1 MKRFRQFNFARK
13 TLKKKSTK
21 EINWKMERDNLR
33 IFTEQRHDNIIQALF
48 FYEWRDH
55 MNFVFPF
62 IEGNL
67 GRLLEEEWY
76 PLNVPKSIDGRGMSP
91 RAVFAKYPSPS
102 RAAKRAMKVPKTLLR

>member
-1 MKRFRQFNFARK
+1 MKLFHQFKFARK
-13 TLKKKSTK
+13 TLKKTSTK

-48 FYEWRDH
+48 FYEWRNH
-55 MNFVFPF
+55 MNFVFPY

-76 PLNVPKSIDGRGMSP
+76 PHNVPLSIDDRGMFPSSS
-91 RAVFAKYPSPS
+91 FANHLSSS
-102 RAAKRAMKVPKTLLR
+102 RAAKSAMEVC